1 LSVKEIQK
9 TTHLFLGR
17 MKSLNVNNEVDKK
30 EKNYL
35 SMIQLIFNFLHLGSR
50 DSILIKKSLDD
61 QQLNFKKIKNMR
73 NNILLFLISVFI
85 LSGCSSS
92 DPRYKTKPKAYS
104 KINEVSIVMDEPLW
118 EGEIGDSLRYYFSS
132 PYLILPSPEPIFDLR
147 YFTPKQISEEHL
159 YRSLRNYI
167 VVANL
172 ADETSPTTNLIKKD
186 LGEEKVN
193 AALGGK
199 TVNSSIGKNKWANGQ
214 HVFYLYSNS
223 GDGIF
228 ETIRKSYPALRNK
241 LEEIEKPRIKA
252 TAYQG
257 GNIGLIQNRV
267 LEKFGAQIEIPK
279 GYVIA
284 IEEDDF
290 MWIRRETKDVSSSIL
305 MTKVKYD
312 DPKQLTEKGIE
323 KLRNTMG
330 QYVTSEEPNSYMIT
344 NNEDLPLFT
353 KTISIADQ
361 YAIETHGIWELEND
375 FKGGPFVNMAVVN
388 KEKGELF
395 MADGFVFAPGEKKRN
410 HMQYLDEIMSSI
422 RF

>member
-1 LSVKEIQK
+1 
-9 TTHLFLGR
+9 
-17 MKSLNVNNEVDKK
+17 
-30 EKNYL
+30 
-35 SMIQLIFNFLHLGSR
+35 
-50 DSILIKKSLDD
+50 
-61 QQLNFKKIKNMR
+61 MR
-73 NNILLFLISVFI
+73 NNILLFLIAVFI
-85 LSGCSSS
+85 LGGCSSS

-104 KINEVSIVMDEPLW
+104 KINEVTIVMDEVLW
-118 EGEIGDSLRYYFSS
+118 ESEIGDSLRYYFSS

-147 YFTPKQISEEHL
+147 YFTPKQLQEEHL

-172 ADETSPTTNLIKKD
+172 ADEASPTAKLVKKD

-199 TVNSSIGKNKWANGQ
+199 TVNSSIGKNRWANGQ
-214 HVFYLYSNS
+214 HVLYLYSNS
-223 GDGIF
+223 PDGIF

-241 LEEIEKPRIKA
+241 LEEIEAPRIKA

-257 GNIGLIQNRV
+257 GNTGLIQRRA
-267 LEKFGAQIEIPK
+267 LEKFGVQMEVPK

-284 IEEDDF
+284 IEEEDF
-290 MWIRRETKDVSSSIL
+290 MWIRRETKDVTSSIL

-312 DPKQLTEKGIE
+312 DPKQLTEEGI
-323 KLRNTMG
+323 KSLRDKMG
-330 QYVTSEEPNSYMIT
+330 KYVTSEEPNSYMVT
-344 NNEDLPLFT
+344 NNEDLPLFS
-353 KTISIADQ
+353 KTITEGNQ

-375 FKGGPFVNMAVVN
+375 FKGGPFVNMAVVD
-388 KEKGELF
+388 KEKGVLF

-410 HMQYLDEIMSSI
+410 HMQYLDEIMSTI